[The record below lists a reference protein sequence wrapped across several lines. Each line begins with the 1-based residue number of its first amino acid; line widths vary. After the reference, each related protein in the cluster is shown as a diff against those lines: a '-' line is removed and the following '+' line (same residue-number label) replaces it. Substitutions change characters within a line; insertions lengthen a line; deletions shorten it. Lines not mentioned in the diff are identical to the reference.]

1 MKTAENIFI
10 YIAGIIF
17 VNQSPYRLFLSA
29 DNWLLVSSCR
39 FIGKSNKKTHFLLKF
54 SQKNRKQIYK
64 IVSLLHSVCSLGGDD
79 ISGGF
84 FVHGKRVVG
93 CGRAH
98 SGTAACV
105 F

>member
-10 YIAGIIF
+10 YIAVMALVTYLIRMLPLVIF
-17 VNQSPYRLFLSA
+17 R
-29 DNWLLVSSCR
+29 
-39 FIGKSNKKTHFLLKF
+39 KKIE
-54 SQKNRKQIYK
+54 NRKQIYK

-84 FVHGKRVVG
+84 FVYGKRVVG

-98 SGTAACV
+98 SGAAACV

>member
-10 YIAGIIF
+10 YIA
-17 VNQSPYRLFLSA
+17 VMA
-29 DNWLLVSSCR
+29 LVTYLIR
-39 FIGKSNKKTHFLLKF
+39 MLPLGDF

-79 ISGGF
+79 ISRGF
-84 FVHGKRVVG
+84 FIYGERVVG

-98 SGTAACV
+98 SGAAACV